1 MKLMASI
8 EKLSDIAKLIVNSWE
23 LIDREKSH
31 DKQLEPS
38 FLELSQV
45 VLTRLSASDVQ
56 VPRLFEMINQI
67 QSEKSNTTQSQK

>member
-31 DKQLEPS
+31 DKQLERS

-67 QSEKSNTTQSQK
+67 QSEKSNTTKSQK

>member
-31 DKQLEPS
+31 DKQLG
-38 FLELSQV
+38 
-45 VLTRLSASDVQ
+45 VL
-56 VPRLFEMINQI
+56 F
-67 QSEKSNTTQSQK
+67 